1 MAKQRE
7 TYLTFSVTVPQPKG
21 MTIPQVRSF
30 IVEALTAYDPDM
42 KIADAAKIKC
52 HLTNKEVK
60 YGA

>member
-30 IVEALTAYDPDM
+30 IIEALTAYDPDM
-42 KIADAAKIKC
+42 KSADAAKIKC

>member
-21 MTIPQVRSF
+21 MTIPDVRA
-30 IVEALTAYDPDM
+30 ALVDGIKSCWPEPDLT
-42 KIADAAKIKC
+42 IKA

>member
-7 TYLTFSVTVPQPKG
+7 TALTFALTLPQPKG
-21 MTIPQVRSF
+21 FAIPQVRSF